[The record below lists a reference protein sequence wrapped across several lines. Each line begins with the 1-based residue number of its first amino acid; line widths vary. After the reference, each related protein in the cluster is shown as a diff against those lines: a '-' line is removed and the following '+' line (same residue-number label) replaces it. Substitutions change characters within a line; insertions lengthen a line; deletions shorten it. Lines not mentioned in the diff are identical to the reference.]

1 MSKVTITIDETTLN
15 FLMAGMAYTT
25 YVGKKATQE
34 ARAIAQ
40 ADFDAAVKARTIVPD
55 PIEIVEDCTQC
66 GDTDRVE
73 WFADE
78 GWLCAGCQ

>member
-1 MSKVTITIDETTLN
+1 MSKVTITIDETTLQ

-34 ARAIAQ
+34 RRAEAQ
-40 ADFDAAVKARTIVPD
+40 RDFDAAIAARITIAD
-55 PIEIVEDCTQC
+55 PTDCTQC

-73 WFADE
+73 QVED
-78 GWLCAGCQ
+78 GQWLCAGCQMDEE